1 MADWDYKMQIE
12 CANSFIVPIK
22 NKVRITVLKLGSSL
36 SRRICRRFSSLP
48 WRS

>member
-22 NKVRITVLKLGSSL
+22 NKVKNHIA
-36 SRRICRRFSSLP
+36 
-48 WRS
+48 